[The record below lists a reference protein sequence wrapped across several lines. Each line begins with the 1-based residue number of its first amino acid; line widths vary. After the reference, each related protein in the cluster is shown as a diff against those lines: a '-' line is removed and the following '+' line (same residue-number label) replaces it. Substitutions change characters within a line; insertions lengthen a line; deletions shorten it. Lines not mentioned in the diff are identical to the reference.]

1 MLKTQYVSGDGWYF
15 VGDDGGCVLRVVMWQ
30 ITEGDKGPEI
40 TALTSVCDKGIPRVA
55 PAPGVGRY
63 KHQDEL
69 TEGERRQA
77 AKG

>member
-1 MLKTQYVSGDGWYF
+1 MEDN
-15 VGDDGGCVLRVVMWQ
+15 
-30 ITEGDKGPEI
+30 EGPEI
-40 TALTSVCDKGIPRVA
+40 IALTSVCDKGKPRVA

-69 TEGERRQA
+69 TDGERRQA